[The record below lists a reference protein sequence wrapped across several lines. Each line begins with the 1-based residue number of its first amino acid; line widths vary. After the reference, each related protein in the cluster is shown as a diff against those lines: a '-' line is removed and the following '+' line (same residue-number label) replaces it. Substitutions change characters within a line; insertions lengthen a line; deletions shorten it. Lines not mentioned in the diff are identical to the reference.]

1 MFLKR
6 NILIKRN
13 IYIHTFTRIS
23 MAKFEKESGGKRR
36 MIIGILIVILVLVA
50 VVGGYFLYNGTMDK
64 KVNKALVTGYGIG
77 YNKSLEDVAQ
87 GQTQTGSILVW
98 QNNSIQIVNIA
109 DICKNLK

>member
-1 MFLKR
+1 
-6 NILIKRN
+6 
-13 IYIHTFTRIS
+13 

-36 MIIGILIVILVLVA
+36 MIIGILSVVLVIVA
-50 VVGGYFLYNGTMDK
+50 IVGGYFLYKSSMDK
-64 KVNKALVTGYGIG
+64 KVNQALVAGYGIG